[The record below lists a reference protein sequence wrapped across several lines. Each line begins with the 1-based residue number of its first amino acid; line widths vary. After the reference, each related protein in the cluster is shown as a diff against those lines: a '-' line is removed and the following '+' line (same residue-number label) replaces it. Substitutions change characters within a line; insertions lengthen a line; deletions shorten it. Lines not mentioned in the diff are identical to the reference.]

1 MVCETFAS
9 PQVVIFRAG
18 LTGCVRV
25 INDDQGNELA
35 FNGIIFDFNGVL
47 FWDEALQRR
56 AWTIYARQLR
66 PAPLSEAEIMRY
78 CLGVPN
84 KDSLEY
90 ILGQTLTPEVAD
102 RLTQEKE
109 TVYRQLCLD
118 HPEQFHLS
126 PGAVPL
132 LEVLK
137 SRQIPRTIATS
148 SEKQNV
154 DFFIHHLEL
163 ERWFEVGDILYDDGS
178 YPGKPDPQIY
188 LRSAAI
194 IGLTPAQCVVV
205 EDSLAGLEA
214 ARRAG
219 SGCVIA
225 LGALDRHATLAALP
239 GVQRV
244 IGHLGELLDSDLF
257 GA

>member
-1 MVCETFAS
+1 VT
-9 PQVVIFRAG
+9 
-18 LTGCVRV
+18 
-25 INDDQGNELA
+25 LA
-35 FNGIIFDFNGVL
+35 GIIFDFNGVL
-47 FWDEALQRR
+47 FWDEDLQRQ
-56 AWTIYARQLR
+56 AWTEYARRLR
-66 PAPLSEAEIMRY
+66 PAPLAESELKRY

-90 ILGQTLTPEVAD
+90 ILGQALTLEEAD

-109 TVYRQLCLD
+109 AIYRQLCLD
-118 HPEQFHLS
+118 NPEQFCLS
-126 PGAVPL
+126 PGAIPL
-132 LEVLK
+132 LEALK
-137 SRQIPRTIATS
+137 RRQIPRTIATS

-154 DFFIHHLEL
+154 DFFVIHLEL
-163 ERWFEVGDILYDDGS
+163 GRWFEVGDIQYDDGS

-188 LRSAAI
+188 LRAAAKI
-194 IGLTPAQCVVV
+194 SLPPAQCVIV

-225 LGALDRHATLAALP
+225 LGAPEKQDALAVLP

-244 IGHLGELLDSDLF
+244 ISQLGELLESDLF
-257 GA
+257 AV